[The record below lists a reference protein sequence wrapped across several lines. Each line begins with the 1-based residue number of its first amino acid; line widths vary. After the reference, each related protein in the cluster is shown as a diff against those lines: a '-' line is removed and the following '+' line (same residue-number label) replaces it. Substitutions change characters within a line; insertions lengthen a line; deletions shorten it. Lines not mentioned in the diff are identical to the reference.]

1 MSSRQS
7 QLQEDTEFRVM
18 RMLQADPD
26 LTQRDM
32 AERVGISVGGL
43 NYCLKALIGKG
54 WIKVQNF
61 SSSRNKFGYA
71 YLLTPA
77 GVAQKASLTGRFL
90 KRKLGEYEALEAEIA
105 ALQREAADAP
115 QPDPLPDGGV
125 IDDQTRIV
133 HEPH

>member
-90 KRKLGEYEALEAEIA
+90 KRKLDEYEALEAEIA
-105 ALQREAADAP
+105 ALQREAAATP
-115 QPDPLPDGGV
+115 HPDPLPDGGA

-133 HEPH
+133 HESH

>member
-90 KRKLGEYEALEAEIA
+90 KRKLDEYEALEAEIA
-105 ALQREAADAP
+105 ALQREAAATP
-115 QPDPLPDGGV
+115 QPDPLPDGAA